1 MKFLKYVTS
10 KYPTVGHRIIKR
22 ISTQDLNDPSFH
34 WYDPHIGRAMKGMF
48 GDILENHLST
58 RSILSL
64 CLASIV
70 DHSEFLKEIIR
81 NNRGHPFESIFIF
94 QDESLLQ
101 ELKLPVSTQVSEV
114 MKPTGIPPHVNQMVA
129 IQEMHDSLHS
139 VIEKF
144 ETQTLTIVNAVKD
157 AIHENDVQSGVV
169 NLINLEVNLH

>member
-1 MKFLKYVTS
+1 MQEKIHIIIIQCINELLTCLFIFILFQQFLFS
-10 KYPTVGHRIIKR
+10 SLLFSHP
-22 ISTQDLNDPSFH
+22 
-34 WYDPHIGRAMKGMF
+34 
-48 GDILENHLST
+48 LET
-58 RSILSL
+58 
-64 CLASIV
+64 
-70 DHSEFLKEIIR
+70 
-81 NNRGHPFESIFIF
+81 IFIF

-101 ELKLPVSTQVSEV
+101 ELKLLVSTQVSEV

>member
-1 MKFLKYVTS
+1 
-10 KYPTVGHRIIKR
+10 
-22 ISTQDLNDPSFH
+22 
-34 WYDPHIGRAMKGMF
+34 MKGMF

-81 NNRGHPFESIFIF
+81 NNRGHPLETIFIF

-101 ELKLPVSTQVSEV
+101 ELKLLVSTQVSEV

-144 ETQTLTIVNAVKD
+144 ETQTLTIVNAVKRCYT
-157 AIHENDVQSGVV
+157 
-169 NLINLEVNLH
+169 

>member
-1 MKFLKYVTS
+1 
-10 KYPTVGHRIIKR
+10 
-22 ISTQDLNDPSFH
+22 
-34 WYDPHIGRAMKGMF
+34 MF

-70 DHSEFLKEIIR
+70 DHSEFLKEIR
-81 NNRGHPFESIFIF
+81 NNRGHPLETIFIF

-101 ELKLPVSTQVSEV
+101 ELKLLVSTQVSEV